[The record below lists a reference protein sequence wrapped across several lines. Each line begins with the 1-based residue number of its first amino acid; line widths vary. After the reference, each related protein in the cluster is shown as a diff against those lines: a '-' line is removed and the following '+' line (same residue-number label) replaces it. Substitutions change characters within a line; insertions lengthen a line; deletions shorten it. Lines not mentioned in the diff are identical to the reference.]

1 MNLIL
6 TLTLLCLIQAQQI
19 SHGMHYLSEKFYG
32 KLDTN
37 VFYYYLV
44 QNENPNYCVSNHY
57 QCVFL
62 NHLYLNNY
70 IDHTL
75 DSLKPKFMKKVFE
88 FVEFLDTHKKAYFRD
103 SSRRELEKSFEKHY
117 QI

>member
-1 MNLIL
+1 MNSIFI
-6 TLTLLCLIQAQQI
+6 LTLLCLIQAQQI

-37 VFYYYLV
+37 VFYYYQLK
-44 QNENPNYCVSNHY
+44 NENPNYCMSDHY
-57 QCVFL
+57 QCLFL
-62 NHLYLNNY
+62 NQLYLNNY
-70 IDHTL
+70 IDHTY
-75 DSLKPKFMKKVFE
+75 DNLKPKLMKKVYD
-88 FVEFLDTHKKAYFRD
+88 FVEFLETHKKAYFKD